1 MRIDKGP
8 FSVTG
13 AAAFFFFS
21 WVIEL
26 LFNSIVVGKLGL
38 LKPINYWQAAELWF
52 LVTLLFAWS
61 GGGLAPLSSLLSR
74 TGDLVFGIGAGTFF
88 LGAWVFQ
95 LLFNGLVVGYF
106 GLLEPL
112 SYLQAAGLMFL
123 VTLLTFWLGF
133 MTRASR
139 VASWDF
145 SEIGRRVRDEIKK
158 VFEEW

>member
-8 FSVTG
+8 FSVSG

-52 LVTLLFAWS
+52 LVTVLFAWS
-61 GGGLAPLSSLLSR
+61 GSGLVPLSSLLSR
-74 TGDLVFGIGAGTFF
+74 AGDLTFGASAGLFF

-95 LLFNGLVVGYF
+95 LLFNGLVAGYF
-106 GLLEPL
+106 GLLAPL
-112 SYLQAAGLMFL
+112 SYLQAAGLLFL

-133 MTRASR
+133 MTRTR
-139 VASWDF
+139 QVGVWDL
-145 SEIGRRVRDEIKK
+145 SDIGRRVRDEIKK
-158 VFEEW
+158 FFEEW